1 MQAELDFFFLYKNT
15 PHNSFFF
22 LLFFETIMESLCPT
36 LELTGQK
43 HCNKQPFANTFK
55 VLGESH

>member
-1 MQAELDFFFLYKNT
+1 MQAELDFFLYKNT
-15 PHNSFFF
+15 TIFFFF

-43 HCNKQPFANTFK
+43 HCNKQPFAYTFK